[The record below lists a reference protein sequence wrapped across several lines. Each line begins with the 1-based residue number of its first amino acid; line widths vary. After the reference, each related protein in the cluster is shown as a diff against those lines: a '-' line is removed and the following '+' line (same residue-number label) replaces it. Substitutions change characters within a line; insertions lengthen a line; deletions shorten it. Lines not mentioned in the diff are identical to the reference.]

1 MSMDKYG
8 TFVKF
13 KKVGEETE
21 ISVALGDTELIEEL
35 EKSAEWEKIDE
46 NSEDKEN

>member
-13 KKVGEETE
+13 KKVNEETTIE
-21 ISVALGDTELIEEL
+21 VAFGDTELIEEL
-35 EKSAEWEKIDE
+35 EKSAEWEKIDDDD
-46 NSEDKEN
+46 EDQKN